1 MKKIFLIFGIG
12 TMSLASFAQG
22 SFNAIKT
29 SQRAGILSTLINPA
43 EMAGMPQKV
52 DIHLF
57 GMDVNVNNSLV
68 SLSSTNTSKFDNP
81 KELFFG
87 NKSDGKPF
95 NATIGIDILGPGVA
109 YAVNKKT
116 TFGLMTRARVMFT
129 MNDIDLN
136 LGKSLLNTSVNDIAS
151 GYKINTNS
159 QSFSTLNWFEI
170 GASGATSL
178 LNSDRHSLKIGGT
191 VKAIFSGFYANTYLS
206 QANMN
211 VRVDSANKTAYLSGT
226 GTLGMTYTNPNISD
240 IAGNIMGSPSG
251 FGVDAGISYQYKNV
265 KTGKY
270 IVRAGVALNDIG
282 FTKFTLDQKN
292 NKEYTVTANNVDV
305 SKYIS
310 SDLDKVQS
318 ELKANGVIQEVNKT
332 ETEIEV
338 KLPMAIN
345 VYADVNVWKPF
356 FVTLQM
362 QQRASSNDNPRN
374 LMANNYFA
382 ITPRIVSR
390 FIEIYTPFTFTEN
403 AGNMIGAGMKVG
415 PLYFGSS
422 SIISAVAS
430 ESQQVDFHFG
440 IRMGF
445 GKNK

>member
-1 MKKIFLIFGIG
+1 
-12 TMSLASFAQG
+12 
-22 SFNAIKT
+22 
-29 SQRAGILSTLINPA
+29 
-43 EMAGMPQKV
+43 
-52 DIHLF
+52 
-57 GMDVNVNNSLV
+57 
-68 SLSSTNTSKFDNP
+68 
-81 KELFFG
+81 
-87 NKSDGKPF
+87 
-95 NATIGIDILGPGVA
+95 
-109 YAVNKKT
+109 
-116 TFGLMTRARVMFT
+116 
-129 MNDIDLN
+129 
-136 LGKSLLNTSVNDIAS
+136 
-151 GYKINTNS
+151 
-159 QSFSTLNWFEI
+159 LNWFEI

-178 LNSDRHSLKIGGT
+178 LNNDRHSLKIGGT
-191 VKAIFSGFYANTYLS
+191 VKAIFSGFYANTYLN
-206 QANMN
+206 QANMTVN
-211 VRVDSANKTAYLSGT
+211 VDSANKKAYLTGT
-226 GTLGMTYTNPNISD
+226 GTLGMTYTNTNISD
-240 IAGNIMGSPSG
+240 IAGNVMGSPSG

-282 FTKFTLDQKN
+282 FTKFTVDQKN

>member
-1 MKKIFLIFGIG
+1 
-12 TMSLASFAQG
+12 
-22 SFNAIKT
+22 
-29 SQRAGILSTLINPA
+29 
-43 EMAGMPQKV
+43 
-52 DIHLF
+52 
-57 GMDVNVNNSLV
+57 
-68 SLSSTNTSKFDNP
+68 
-81 KELFFG
+81 
-87 NKSDGKPF
+87 
-95 NATIGIDILGPGVA
+95 
-109 YAVNKKT
+109 
-116 TFGLMTRARVMFT
+116 
-129 MNDIDLN
+129 
-136 LGKSLLNTSVNDIAS
+136 
-151 GYKINTNS
+151 
-159 QSFSTLNWFEI
+159 
-170 GASGATSL
+170 
-178 LNSDRHSLKIGGT
+178 
-191 VKAIFSGFYANTYLS
+191 
-206 QANMN
+206 
-211 VRVDSANKTAYLSGT
+211 
-226 GTLGMTYTNPNISD
+226 
-240 IAGNIMGSPSG
+240 
-251 FGVDAGISYQYKNV
+251 
-265 KTGKY
+265 
-270 IVRAGVALNDIG
+270 
-282 FTKFTLDQKN
+282 
-292 NKEYTVTANNVDV
+292 VDV

-422 SIISAVAS
+422 SIISAIAS
-430 ESQQVDFHFG
+430 ESKQVDFHFG

-445 GKNK
+445 GKN